1 MLPTLPS
8 YIFSPDLKGL
18 LSLVLTILLPVLV
31 GLLTKQSTP
40 SHVKALG
47 LLGLSAVKTVVE
59 AFLVGGGDFSLS
71 RTVFTVAVNFGIA
84 VVMYFGLFKPT
95 GVAEAAQKALVKD

>member
-8 YIFSPDLKGL
+8 YLFSPDLKGL
-18 LSLVLTILLPVLV
+18 LSLVLTVLLPVLV

-59 AFLVGGGDFSLS
+59 AFLVGGTDFSLT
-71 RTVFTVAVNFGIA
+71 RTAYTVGVNFGIA

-95 GVAEAAQKALVKD
+95 GVTEAAQKALVKD